1 MRRVTLHPGA
11 RDDVV
16 TAADFYRRRA
26 GQAVAQR
33 FGMQLQRTFSVLQ
46 AEPDLGTPLP
56 GGRRLMPLKV
66 FPYAVVYVFDPEV
79 LTVLVVRHHR
89 RSARH
94 GQGRGV

>member
-1 MRRVTLHPGA
+1 MRRLTLHPGA

-26 GQAVAQR
+26 GEAVAQR
-33 FGMQLQRTFSVLQ
+33 FGVQLQRTLNVLL
-46 AEPDLGTPLP
+46 AEPDLGTSLS

-66 FPYAVVYVFDPEV
+66 FPYAVVYAFDAEE

-89 RSARH
+89 RSGGH
-94 GQGRGV
+94 GQGRGA